1 MARERF
7 AVADSDMHVIEP
19 ADLWI
24 NYIEPQFKARAP
36 VGLTEVPRDV
46 AIEWEGKRI
55 PNRTPLSRQMLRVTQ
70 TAQADRYEHAERR
83 GYDAVSQL
91 EAMEREGLD
100 VAVLFPSRG
109 LFALA
114 VDGMDRDLAAAIARA
129 YNDWLAQF
137 CAEDPERL
145 LGAAMLPPHDVA
157 AAVAEARRMATEFG
171 FKATFMRPNPIN
183 GRYWH
188 HASYDPLWAELER
201 LGVPIC
207 FHEGGSGD
215 AVHRA
220 DRQAVRPGH
229 HGACRE
235 PLARDDAGVRQHVH
249 GRRPRAISAPPRR
262 LPRRQLRLGALAP
275 LADGRARRVARRRR
289 GPGPRAQAERVL
301 SAPVL
306 GIGRARRDACAACRG
321 DAGRQHRLL
330 HGLPARRLQVPAG
343 DRTVLEA
350 TATCGD
356 GSQDPLGQLGAPL
369 HSLNRYR
376 GGGTP

>member
-1 MARERF
+1 MAKQSF

-55 PNRTPLSRQMLRVTQ
+55 PNNTPLSRQMLRVTQ

-83 GYDAVSQL
+83 GFDAVSQL

-145 LGAAMLPPHDVA
+145 LGAAMLPPHDVD

-207 FHEGGSGD
+207 FHEGGSGEMPYIEQTGKRFD
-215 AVHRA
+215 RGIMGHVVSHSLEMMQACVSMCMGGVLERFPRLRVAFLEGNCAWAPWLLWRMDEHVEWRGAVEAPDLALKPSEYFRRQCWVSVECDETPAVHAAETLA
-220 DRQAVRPGH
+220 DNIVFSTDYP
-229 HGACRE
+229 HG
-235 PLARDDAGVRQHVH
+235 DSKY
-249 GRRPRAISAPPRR
+249 PRATEQFLK
-262 LPRRQLRLGALAP
+262 LP
-275 LADGRARRVARRRR
+275 
-289 GPGPRAQAERVL
+289 
-301 SAPVL
+301 
-306 GIGRARRDACAACRG
+306 
-321 DAGRQHRLL
+321 
-330 HGLPARRLQVPAG
+330 LPAETARKILWDNWVRL
-343 DRTVLEA
+343 
-350 TATCGD
+350 
-356 GSQDPLGQLGAPL
+356 
-369 HSLNRYR
+369 Y
-376 GGGTP
+376 TP

>member
-145 LGAAMLPPHDVA
+145 PGAGMLPPHDVGA
-157 AAVAEARRMATEFG
+157 A
-171 FKATFMRPNPIN
+171 
-183 GRYWH
+183 
-188 HASYDPLWAELER
+188 
-201 LGVPIC
+201 
-207 FHEGGSGD
+207 
-215 AVHRA
+215 
-220 DRQAVRPGH
+220 
-229 HGACRE
+229 GA
-235 PLARDDAGVRQHVH
+235 
-249 GRRPRAISAPPRR
+249 
-262 LPRRQLRLGALAP
+262 
-275 LADGRARRVARRRR
+275 
-289 GPGPRAQAERVL
+289 
-301 SAPVL
+301 
-306 GIGRARRDACAACRG
+306 AACRTVTG
-321 DAGRQHRLL
+321 FGFQAGFLRPHPR
-330 HGLPARRLQVPAG
+330 HAR
-343 DRTVLEA
+343 
-350 TATCGD
+350 
-356 GSQDPLGQLGAPL
+356 
-369 HSLNRYR
+369 
-376 GGGTP
+376 